1 MKKRIYISGP
11 MTGFPDHNIPAFNA
25 AAKRLRA
32 EGHFVINPVDLSSL
46 FGTPEEL
53 SDSFAAYY
61 DPSGCSGEDDGIAE
75 NVMAADLA
83 AVRSCNAIYLLNGWE
98 NSKGALKEVHVA
110 IEHKLQIILENTI

>member
-1 MKKRIYISGP
+1 MKKRIYIAGP
-11 MTGFPDHNIPAFNA
+11 MTGLPDHNIPAFNA

-61 DPSGCSGEDDGIAE
+61 DPSGCSGDDDGIAE

-98 NSKGALKEVHVA
+98 NSKGALKEVHTA
-110 IEHKLQIILENTI
+110 TEHKLQIILENTI

>member
-1 MKKRIYISGP
+1 MKKRIYIAGP

-61 DPSGCSGEDDGIAE
+61 DPSGCSGDDDGIAE

>member
-1 MKKRIYISGP
+1 MKKRIYIAGP

-32 EGHFVINPVDLSSL
+32 EGHFVINPVALSSL

-61 DPSGCSGEDDGIAE
+61 DPSGCSGDDDGIAE
-75 NVMAADLA
+75 NVMAADIA

-98 NSKGALKEVHVA
+98 NSKGALKEVHTA

>member
-1 MKKRIYISGP
+1 MKKRIYIAGP

-61 DPSGCSGEDDGIAE
+61 DPSGCSDEDDGIAE